1 MEKEK
6 RFLTIREV
14 IEATIANGK
23 RKAGLT
29 FPQMLLLG
37 IMAGVYIG
45 FGGFASITIMQ
56 TLKNID
62 VGLMKFAGAMVF
74 PVGLM
79 MVVICGAELFTGNNL
94 MVFSLLKREIGPAG
108 LLRNWITV
116 YSANFVGS
124 VLLAALIASGG
135 YLQGS
140 VQEMAI
146 SVGQSKIFSSF
157 TVPLVRGI
165 LCNILVVLAIMM
177 ATASQDIV
185 SKIFSCW
192 FPIML
197 FVLSGYEHSVANMF
211 FLPLAKFSGLNV
223 TWGEIFAR
231 NLIPVTLGN
240 LIGGAVIIPT
250 VYFAAYFGEERKS
263 RDIKIN
269 KAGLSLV
276 KRGR

>member
-1 MEKEK
+1 MEK
-6 RFLTIREV
+6 RFLAPKEM
-14 IEATIANGK
+14 IEATIASGK
-23 RKAGLT
+23 KKASLT
-29 FPQMLLLG
+29 LLQMLLLG
-37 IMAGVYIG
+37 LLAGIYIG

-79 MVVICGAELFTGNNL
+79 LVVICGAELFTGNNL
-94 MVFSLLKREIGPAG
+94 MVFSLLKKEIDGTA

-116 YSANFVGS
+116 YAANFVGS
-124 VLLAALIASGG
+124 VLLAYLIASGG

-140 VQEMAI
+140 VRELAI
-146 SVGQSKIFSSF
+146 SIGQNKMFSSF
-157 TVPLVRGI
+157 IVPLLRGI
-165 LCNILVVLAIMM
+165 LCNVLVVLAVMM
-177 ATASQDIV
+177 ATSSQDII

-211 FLPLAKFSGLNV
+211 FLPLAKFGGLNV
-223 TWGEIFAR
+223 SWGEIFAK

-240 LIGGAVIIPT
+240 IIGGAILVPL
-250 VYFAAYFGEERKS
+250 VYFAVYFGEEKN
-263 RDIKIN
+263 RDLKM
-269 KAGLSLV
+269 
-276 KRGR
+276 